1 MLCDICGKNEAT
13 IHIEEITDGASK
25 TVHLCGECMAK
36 NPQFGGLGV
45 SPFNL
50 AEIVLNLGGKLA
62 SKMSAQKPDGKAEP
76 AIKCPVCGWTSRE
89 LGTTGLLG
97 CPSCYAVFEPALESA
112 LAAMHRGG
120 EHVGK
125 RAARPEMSAD
135 DEYRLQQAAL
145 RKELDDCIKK
155 EDYEQAAVLRDRLAS
170 MVPPPKSGNADK

>member
-62 SKMSAQKPDGKAEP
+62 AKMSSQKPDEKPETM
-76 AIKCPVCGWTSRE
+76 IKCPVCGWTSRE

-97 CPSCYAVFEPALESA
+97 CPSCYAVFEPVLEPAISS
-112 LAAMHRGG
+112 MHRGG
-120 EHVGK
+120 EHSGK
-125 RAARPEMSAD
+125 RAVKPEVSTE
-135 DEYRLQQAAL
+135 DEYRLQKAAL
-145 RKELDDCIKK
+145 RKELADCIKK
-155 EDYEQAAVLRDRLAS
+155 EDYEQAAVLRDRLAAL
-170 MVPPPKSGNADK
+170 VPPFKSGNENK